1 MGIFSRLSDIIN
13 SNINA
18 LLEKAE
24 DPEKI
29 VRLIIQEM
37 EDTLVEV
44 RSNAAKAIAE
54 KKERSRQLTY
64 LEQEQIDWEQKA
76 ELALSKDRDD
86 LARAALT
93 EKAKVGDQ
101 IDVLKKELD
110 AINGTLKKLN
120 EDITKLQAKLND
132 AKNRQRAIVMRHK
145 TAQSQLKVRSQIHN
159 QKIDDVLSRF
169 ELAEKRIDSVESEAE
184 SLDMGRKR
192 GLSEEIAEL
201 ETDDRVQDELEAL
214 KAKLSK
220 KAGNAGDA
228 EPKARDEV

>member
-169 ELAEKRIDSVESEAE
+169 ELAEKRIDNVESEAE

-192 GLSEEIAEL
+192 GLSEEIADL

-220 KAGNAGDA
+220 KAGGAGDA
-228 EPKARDEV
+228 EPKAKDEV

>member
-192 GLSEEIAEL
+192 GMSEEIADL

-220 KAGNAGDA
+220 KSGNAGDA
-228 EPKARDEV
+228 EPKAKDEV

>member
-169 ELAEKRIDSVESEAE
+169 ELAEKRIDNVESEAE

-192 GLSEEIAEL
+192 GLSEEIADL

-214 KAKLSK
+214 KAKLGK
-220 KAGNAGDA
+220 KSGKAEDA
-228 EPKARDEV
+228 EPKGEV